1 MSTDTP
7 AELAEGSDGGPDSA
21 PQRPGRPGEVERPGP
36 QGRERGAGVT
46 EHAPGLLPG
55 EVRPHPS
62 PVQYVLI
69 AVILCVVTALE
80 IAVSYTEGDIPDS
93 LIVVLL
99 LGMAV
104 LKFAL
109 VAAWFM
115 HLRTDLPIFRRF
127 FVLGIVAAIILYL
140 IALATLNVF

>member
-1 MSTDTP
+1 MSDPTT
-7 AELAEGSDGGPDSA
+7 AEPTTETGLAKVEDAAAAVA
-21 PQRPGRPGEVERPGP
+21 PVEHG
-36 QGRERGAGVT
+36 GVT
-46 EHAPGLLPG
+46 EHAPGMLPG

-62 PVQYVLI
+62 PLQYVLI
-69 AVILCVVTALE
+69 AVILCVVTAIE
-80 IAVSYTEGDIPDS
+80 IAVSYSEGDIPDS

-127 FVLGIVAAIILYL
+127 FVLGIVAAIILYVVV
-140 IALATLNVF
+140 LATLNVF

>member
-1 MSTDTP
+1 MSEPSTTQSAETGL
-7 AELAEGSDGGPDSA
+7 AELDADA
-21 PQRPGRPGEVERPGP
+21 PAPPGEHD
-36 QGRERGAGVT
+36 GAT

-55 EVRPHPS
+55 ELRPHPS
-62 PVQYVLI
+62 PLQYVLI
-69 AVILCVVTALE
+69 AVILCVVTAIE
-80 IAVSYTEGDIPDS
+80 IAVSYTEGDIPDA

-99 LGMAV
+99 LGMAI

-127 FVLGIVAAIILYL
+127 FVMGIVAAIILYL
-140 IALATLNVF
+140 VVLSTLNVFP

>member
-1 MSTDTP
+1 M
-7 AELAEGSDGGPDSA
+7 
-21 PQRPGRPGEVERPGP
+21 
-36 QGRERGAGVT
+36 T

>member
-1 MSTDTP
+1 MTDTGDG
-7 AELAEGSDGGPDSA
+7 ATTTHDGTVARVEDTVSDVAHDELH
-21 PQRPGRPGEVERPGP
+21 
-36 QGRERGAGVT
+36 GAM
-46 EHAPGLLPG
+46 EPAPGLLPG
-55 EVRPHPS
+55 ETRPHPS
-62 PVQYVLI
+62 PFQYVMI
-69 AVILCVVTALE
+69 AVILCVVTAVE
-80 IAVSYTEGDIPDS
+80 IAVSYSEGDIPDS

-104 LKFAL
+104 IKFTL

-140 IALATLNVF
+140 IVLSTLSVFS

>member
-1 MSTDTP
+1 MTEASPETGLAKVEEKA
-7 AELAEGSDGGPDSA
+7 AELAHEELGGA
-21 PQRPGRPGEVERPGP
+21 M
-36 QGRERGAGVT
+36 

-62 PVQYVLI
+62 PLQYVII

-115 HLRTDLPIFRRF
+115 HLRTDLPIFKRF

-140 IALATLNVF
+140 IVLSTLNRFS

>member
-1 MSTDTP
+1 MSDQTQ
-7 AELAEGSDGGPDSA
+7 AELAASDESTAVA
-21 PQRPGRPGEVERPGP
+21 PVEH
-36 QGRERGAGVT
+36 GVT

-62 PVQYVLI
+62 PLQYVLI
-69 AVILCVVTALE
+69 AVILCVVTAVE

-93 LIVVLL
+93 LIVILL

-104 LKFAL
+104 VKFAL

-127 FVLGIVAAIILYL
+127 FTLGIVAAIILYL
-140 IALATLNVF
+140 VVLSTLEVF